1 MRDGSPGKISSM
13 PRASKNGRS
22 ADQVTRISHLELD
35 NWRNFRHV
43 DLDVEGRVFLV
54 GPNAAGKSNLL
65 DALRFLRD
73 LVAVGGGF
81 KAAVDRRGGVS
92 DVRNLA
98 ARRYPEIGVRVVL
111 GSDAAPGQWEYALQ
125 FRQDN
130 RRQPEIAVERV
141 LKGGEVLLERPDDSD
156 RADPA
161 RLGQTALEQV
171 NLNRNFR
178 DVADFL
184 RSIRYL
190 HIVPQLVRE
199 PERSVG
205 RTNDPYGGD
214 FLEQVANTQ
223 EQTRRSRLRRIRD
236 ALQVAVPQLQELEL
250 EHDVRGTPHLRG
262 KYEHWRPRGKWQSE
276 ADFSDGTLRLMGL
289 LWATMDGVGPLLLEE
304 PELSLHP
311 EVVRHIP
318 QMFGRLQVRRGRQV
332 WVSSHSPALLEDEG
346 IGLDEVFVLLPASEG
361 TEVRSATDLEDVRRL
376 LESGF
381 SMADAVLPRTR
392 PANVEQLEFFADRR

>member
-1 MRDGSPGKISSM
+1 
-13 PRASKNGRS
+13 
-22 ADQVTRISHLELD
+22 
-35 NWRNFRHV
+35 
-43 DLDVEGRVFLV
+43 
-54 GPNAAGKSNLL
+54 
-65 DALRFLRD
+65 
-73 LVAVGGGF
+73 VGGGF
-81 KAAVDRRGGVS
+81 RAAVDRRGGVS

-141 LKGGEVLLERPDDSD
+141 VRRGELLLERPDDLD

-171 NLNRNFR
+171 NLNRDFR
-178 DVADFL
+178 EVADFL

-199 PERSVG
+199 PDRSMG

-214 FLEQVANTQ
+214 FLEQVAKTQ

-250 EHDVRGTPHLRG
+250 EHDVRG
-262 KYEHWRPRGKWQSE
+262 
-276 ADFSDGTLRLMGL
+276 
-289 LWATMDGVGPLLLEE
+289 
-304 PELSLHP
+304 
-311 EVVRHIP
+311 
-318 QMFGRLQVRRGRQV
+318 GRRA
-332 WVSSHSPALLEDEG
+332 WVSSHSP
-346 IGLDEVFVLLPASEG
+346 PAAG
-361 TEVRSATDLEDVRRL
+361 GR
-376 LESGF
+376 G
-381 SMADAVLPRTR
+381 
-392 PANVEQLEFFADRR
+392 DRA